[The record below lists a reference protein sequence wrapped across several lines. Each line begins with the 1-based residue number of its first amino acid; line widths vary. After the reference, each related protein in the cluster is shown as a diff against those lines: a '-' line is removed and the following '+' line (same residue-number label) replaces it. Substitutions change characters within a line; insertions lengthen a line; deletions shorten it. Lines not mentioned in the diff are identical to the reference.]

1 MIHKPF
7 LVCSIA
13 ALGAAFVHGAMAADQ
28 SFPSRSIRIVVPAAP
43 GGPSEPMARLAT
55 QFLAKLGQPV
65 VVEHRPGAG
74 GALAARD
81 VSAAVPDGHTLLAG
95 NTSTLA
101 VIPATTSNAGYDPNR
116 DFVPVALFWESYQL
130 LVVHPSQPWASVAQL
145 VDDAK
150 AGRLTYAH
158 AGTGG
163 LPYLSGELFMA
174 RAGVQLVAVPYR
186 SGAELATAVLSQAV
200 KLTIGDV
207 GVMLPLVREGKLR
220 ALAVTSRTRT
230 PLAAEVPTM
239 IEAGIPDYEV
249 ISFSGLV
256 APIGTSPEVVRT
268 LNAAI
273 NEGLHSPDART
284 IAARLGAMLRPG
296 TPEDFAGFIA
306 AKRQHWSAVVS
317 SIGAKVD

>member
-1 MIHKPF
+1 
-7 LVCSIA
+7 
-13 ALGAAFVHGAMAADQ
+13 
-28 SFPSRSIRIVVPAAP
+28 
-43 GGPSEPMARLAT
+43 
-55 QFLAKLGQPV
+55 
-65 VVEHRPGAG
+65 
-74 GALAARD
+74 
-81 VSAAVPDGHTLLAG
+81 
-95 NTSTLA
+95 
-101 VIPATTSNAGYDPNR
+101 
-116 DFVPVALFWESYQL
+116 
-130 LVVHPSQPWASVAQL
+130 VHPSQPWLSVAQL

-150 AGRLTYAH
+150 ANPGRLTYAH

-200 KLTIGDV
+200 QLTIGDV

-230 PLAAEVPTM
+230 PLAAQVPTM
-239 IEAGIPDYEV
+239 IEAGVPGYEV

-256 APIGTSPEVVRT
+256 APIGTSNEVVGK

-273 NEGLHSPDART
+273 NEGLQSPDARA
-284 IAARLGAMLRPG
+284 IAARLGAMPRPG
-296 TPEDFAGFIA
+296 TPEEFAGFIA
-306 AKRQHWSAVVS
+306 AKRQHWREVAS